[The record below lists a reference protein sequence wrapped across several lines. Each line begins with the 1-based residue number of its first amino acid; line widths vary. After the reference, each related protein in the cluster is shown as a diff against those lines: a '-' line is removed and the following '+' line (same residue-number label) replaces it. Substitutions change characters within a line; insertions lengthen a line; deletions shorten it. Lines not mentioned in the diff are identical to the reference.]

1 MPTETTGEREQLEE
15 YAQAKAAPACLAR
28 RGAARSDQQSRGR
41 RYDGRRR
48 VGYRWPAATHVLL
61 ELLWPR

>member
-1 MPTETTGEREQLEE
+1 MPNETTGEREQLEE
-15 YAQAKAAPACLAR
+15 YAQAKR
-28 RGAARSDQQSRGR
+28 RLHASPGAARSDQQSRGR

-48 VGYRWPAATHVLL
+48 VVDRCPAATHVLL